1 MTGLATLFLDP
12 GPMIALAAGIFIA
25 SAGLF
30 MVLADVVFGGTARR
44 RRQRLETVATRWS
57 AASDGPAAPTQSLRQ
72 DTALSSVPGLDRL
85 LRQVLPRPE
94 ALRRRLIRTGLKMT
108 LGAYLLSTVTLMAA
122 LTTLIAFGFGF
133 PLWLAV
139 VCGISFGCL
148 LSYLVVGRI
157 IARRESK
164 FIELLPEAID
174 LMVRGLKSGL
184 PIAETIAI
192 VGGEMRDPVGQ
203 EFRLIAQSIRLG
215 ETVET
220 AVIGAVERI
229 DLPELKFFA
238 TALSVQ
244 RETGGNLAET
254 LANLSDI
261 LRKRRQMKLK
271 VRAMSS
277 EARYSA
283 MIIGSLPFIMFGI
296 IYAMSPDYAMVLF
309 NDPRGMIVV
318 GIALFLMAIGVGVM
332 MKMVRFEI

>member
-1 MTGLATLFLDP
+1 MTELATLFLDP

-25 SAGLF
+25 SACLF

-44 RRQRLETVATRWS
+44 RRQRLETVGARWS
-57 AASDGPAAPTQSLRQ
+57 AASDGRTAPSQGLRR
-72 DTALSSVPGLDRL
+72 DTTLSEVPGLDRL

-94 ALRRRLIRTGLKMT
+94 ALRRRLTRTGRKMT
-108 LGAYLLSTVTLMAA
+108 LGAFLLSTLTLIAA
-122 LTTLIAFGFGF
+122 LTTLFAFGFGLPF
-133 PLWLAV
+133 WLAV
-139 VCGISFGCL
+139 IGGFCFGGL
-148 LSYLVVGRI
+148 LSHLVVGRI

-184 PIAETIAI
+184 PIAETIAV

-203 EFRLIAQSIRLG
+203 EFRMIAQSIRLG
-215 ETVET
+215 ETVEA
-220 AVIGAVERI
+220 AVIEAVERM

-254 LANLSDI
+254 LANLANI

-309 NDPRGMIVV
+309 TDPRGLIVV
-318 GIALFLMAIGVGVM
+318 GIGLCLMAIGFGVM

>member
-1 MTGLATLFLDP
+1 MTGLAGQILDP
-12 GPMIALAAGIFIA
+12 GPMIALAAGIFVVSIC
-25 SAGLF
+25 LF
-30 MVLADVVFGGTARR
+30 MVLTDVVFGGAARR
-44 RRQRLETVATRWS
+44 RRQRLETVGARWS
-57 AASDGPAAPTQSLRQ
+57 AASDGSSAPIRRLRR
-72 DTALSSVPGLDRL
+72 DTTLSAVPGLDRL
-85 LRQVLPRPE
+85 LRRVLPRPE
-94 ALRRRLIRTGLKMT
+94 VLRRRLTRTGLKMT
-108 LGAYLLSTVTLMAA
+108 LGAYLLATVTLMAA
-122 LTTLIAFGFGF
+122 LTMLIAYGFGLPF
-133 PLWLAV
+133 GLAV
-139 VCGISFGCL
+139 IGGVSFGGL
-148 LSYLVVGRI
+148 LSHLVIGRI
-157 IARRESK
+157 IARRENK
-164 FIELLPEAID
+164 FIDLLPEAID

-184 PIAETIAI
+184 PIAETIAV

-203 EFRLIAQSIRLG
+203 EFRMIAQSIRLG

-220 AVIGAVERI
+220 AVIEAVERI

-254 LANLSDI
+254 LANLADI

-309 NDPRGMIVV
+309 TDPRGMIVV